1 MFCARVAIS
10 ARGMATRQSVEEVI
24 LSDNR
29 LSSIHRPVVP
39 GKGAQLAL
47 CKTGLEATGRRLG
60 VGLPREAYAGV
71 VQEPADSCALPRGA
85 RGCQGRGGDVG
96 ATVCGGGGYP
106 DGHRHRHRSHRRRRR
121 HGGGNGRRRR
131 RPTAA
136 VGRRRLAAA
145 SRHRCGPRGRR
156 SAAAGGR
163 VARAPLLR
171 SAQRGAPSPRASR
184 GLAAGCRVR
193 AVAAGAVRP
202 ESAVRCAGPSA
213 GQARGASSLVV
224 PRRSGRASC
233 SGPGRVGVRVAAR
246 IAPRA
251 AAARLPL

>member
-136 VGRRRLAAA
+136 EGGGGCGGGDGRKSSGHIHPAGV
-145 SRHRCGPRGRR
+145 HRD
-156 SAAAGGR
+156 
-163 VARAPLLR
+163 AP
-171 SAQRGAPSPRASR
+171 
-184 GLAAGCRVR
+184 
-193 AVAAGAVRP
+193 
-202 ESAVRCAGPSA
+202 A
-213 GQARGASSLVV
+213 GQ
-224 PRRSGRASC
+224 
-233 SGPGRVGVRVAAR
+233 
-246 IAPRA
+246 
-251 AAARLPL
+251 